1 MFQPTGPHLSLPTA
15 SSVIDAVRDPT
26 SVVFNLD
33 GYQVLAA
40 CDLPL
45 GGRRVSAVANSV
57 EAACPD
63 CGVVSTRV
71 HQRTRQKVK
80 DLGVGGKDIELVIIK
95 PRFLCAEAACARRTF
110 TQVTDQLPF
119 RARCTARLKAAAVE
133 AVLDEGMPIWRTCAR
148 YQLGWATINTAVT
161 ADALTIPDP
170 DMVPVRALGIDEHRF
185 ARAKWFKHPETA
197 QWCRVEPWMSTFVDA
212 DTGHILGVV
221 DGRSSANITRWLKQ
235 RSQAWLEQLQVVAID
250 PSSAFRNAVRQVLPA
265 VEISVDHWHVVR
277 LGNQMLT
284 EVRQRVTR
292 EVLGRRGRKEDSVW
306 AHRMLLLRAG
316 DRLTDAGLHRLE
328 QVFDDEDY
336 EQVAAAWAVKERLR
350 ALLAARDIP
359 AVQNARIDFEM
370 AVAAADMA
378 ETDKLAAT
386 VAKWWT
392 EIKVFVRTQVTN
404 ARTESANTGIKQI
417 KRTGRGFRNQ
427 KNYQSRILGT
437 SVRQTRRRRRIPH
450 QQGLHAQR

>member
-1 MFQPTGPHLSLPTA
+1 MFQPTGPDLSLPTA
-15 SSVIDAVRDPT
+15 SSTAELFRDPV
-26 SVVFNLD
+26 SVVFNLP
-33 GYQVLAA
+33 GYQVVTA
-40 CDLPL
+40 CDLPM
-45 GGRRVSAVANSV
+45 GGRRVIAVANSV

-63 CGVVSTRV
+63 CGVISSRV
-71 HQRTRQKVK
+71 HQRTRQRVK
-80 DLGVGGKDIELVIIK
+80 DLGVGGKNIELIVIK
-95 PRFLCAEAACARRTF
+95 PRFLCTEVACARRTF
-110 TQVTDQLPF
+110 TQVTSQLPF

-133 AVLDEGMPIWRTCAR
+133 AVLDEGMPIWRACAR
-148 YQLGWATINTAVT
+148 HRLGWATINAAVV
-161 ADALTIPDP
+161 ADTLTIPDP
-170 DMVPVRALGIDEHRF
+170 DLVPVRALGIDEHRF

-197 QWCRVEPWMSTFVDA
+197 QWCRVEPWMSTFVNA

-221 DGRSSANITRWLKQ
+221 DGRSSANITRWLNQ
-235 RSQAWLEQLQVVAID
+235 RSQAWLDQLEVVAID
-250 PSSAFRNAVRQVLPA
+250 PASAFRNAVRQVLPA

-292 EVLGRRGRKEDSVW
+292 EVLGRRGRKDDSVW

-316 DRLTDAGLHRLE
+316 DRLTEAGLYRLE
-328 QVFDDEDY
+328 EVLEDADF
-336 EQVAAAWAVKERLR
+336 EEVAAAWAVKERLR
-350 ALLAARDIP
+350 AMLAAKDIP
-359 AVQNARIDFEM
+359 AAQNARIDFEM

-386 VAKWWT
+386 VANWWT
-392 EIKVFVRTQVTN
+392 EIKVFIRTQVTN
-404 ARTESANTGIKQI
+404 ARTEAANTGIKHI

>member
-1 MFQPTGPHLSLPTA
+1 MFQPTGTDLSLPTA
-15 SSVIDAVRDPT
+15 SSTAELFRDPV

-33 GYQVLAA
+33 GYQVLSA
-40 CDLPL
+40 CDLPM
-45 GGRRVSAVANSV
+45 GGRRVIAAANSS

-63 CGVVSTRV
+63 CGVISARV
-71 HQRTRQKVK
+71 HQRTRQRVK
-80 DLGVGGKDIELVIIK
+80 DLGVGGKNIELIVIK
-95 PRFLCAEAACARRTF
+95 PRFLCTEVACARRTF
-110 TQVTDQLPF
+110 TQVTSQLPF

-133 AVLDEGMPIWRTCAR
+133 SVLDEGMPIWRACAR
-148 YQLGWATINTAVT
+148 HRLGWATINAAVV
-161 ADALTIPDP
+161 ADTLTIPDP
-170 DMVPVRALGIDEHRF
+170 DLVPVRALGIDEHRF

-197 QWCRVEPWMSTFVDA
+197 QWCRVEPWMSTFVNA
-212 DTGHILGVV
+212 DNGHILGVV

-235 RSQAWLEQLQVVAID
+235 RSQAWLDSLEVVAID

-284 EVRQRVTR
+284 EVRQRVAR

-328 QVFDDEDY
+328 EVLADADF

-350 ALLAARDIP
+350 AMLAAKDIP
-359 AVQNARIDFEM
+359 AAQNARIDFEM
-370 AVAAADMA
+370 AVTAADMV

-386 VAKWWT
+386 VANWWT

-427 KNYQSRILGT
+427 RNYQSRILGT

>member
-1 MFQPTGPHLSLPTA
+1 MFQPTGPHLSLPTV
-15 SSVIDAVRDPT
+15 SSPAELFRDPA

-45 GGRRVSAVANSV
+45 GGRRVTAAANSV

-95 PRFLCAEAACARRTF
+95 PRFLCSEAACARRTF

-119 RARCTARLKAAAVE
+119 RARCTARLKEAAVE

-235 RSQAWLEQLQVVAID
+235 RSQAWLDSLEVVAID
-250 PSSAFRNAVRQVLPA
+250 PSSAFRNAVRQVGCDTSRRQSLPGRHDRESCLRIA
-265 VEISVDHWHVVR
+265 GRSRRSSKPTRSSWWCR
-277 LGNQMLT
+277 GAG
-284 EVRQRVTR
+284 RSRRSRVSWRSTR
-292 EVLGRRGRKEDSVW
+292 ARW
-306 AHRMLLLRAG
+306 A
-316 DRLTDAGLHRLE
+316 
-328 QVFDDEDY
+328 
-336 EQVAAAWAVKERLR
+336 
-350 ALLAARDIP
+350 
-359 AVQNARIDFEM
+359 
-370 AVAAADMA
+370 
-378 ETDKLAAT
+378 
-386 VAKWWT
+386 
-392 EIKVFVRTQVTN
+392 
-404 ARTESANTGIKQI
+404 TG
-417 KRTGRGFRNQ
+417 
-427 KNYQSRILGT
+427 
-437 SVRQTRRRRRIPH
+437 
-450 QQGLHAQR
+450 

>member
-1 MFQPTGPHLSLPTA
+1 M
-15 SSVIDAVRDPT
+15 
-26 SVVFNLD
+26 
-33 GYQVLAA
+33 
-40 CDLPL
+40 
-45 GGRRVSAVANSV
+45 
-57 EAACPD
+57 
-63 CGVVSTRV
+63 

-95 PRFLCAEAACARRTF
+95 PRFLCGEAACARRTF

-119 RARCTARLKAAAVE
+119 RARCTARLKEAAVE

-212 DTGHILGVV
+212 DNGNILGVV

-235 RSQAWLEQLQVVAID
+235 RSQAWLEPVQVVAID
-250 PSSAFRNAVRQVLPA
+250 PSSAFRNAVRQVPPA

-328 QVFDDEDY
+328 QVLDDEDY
-336 EQVAAAWAVKERLR
+336 EQVAAWAVKERLR
-350 ALLAARDIP
+350 ALLAAKDIP
-359 AVQNARIDFEM
+359 AAQNARIDFEM

-386 VAKWWT
+386 VAKWWN
-392 EIKVFVRTQVTN
+392 RD
-404 ARTESANTGIKQI
+404 
-417 KRTGRGFRNQ
+417 
-427 KNYQSRILGT
+427 QSLRPHP
-437 SVRQTRRRRRIPH
+437 SHQRQDRVGEHRDQADQAHRPRVPQPEELSITYPRHQRQADTPTPQDPH

>member
-1 MFQPTGPHLSLPTA
+1 
-15 SSVIDAVRDPT
+15 
-26 SVVFNLD
+26 
-33 GYQVLAA
+33 
-40 CDLPL
+40 
-45 GGRRVSAVANSV
+45 
-57 EAACPD
+57 
-63 CGVVSTRV
+63 
-71 HQRTRQKVK
+71 
-80 DLGVGGKDIELVIIK
+80 
-95 PRFLCAEAACARRTF
+95 
-110 TQVTDQLPF
+110 
-119 RARCTARLKAAAVE
+119 
-133 AVLDEGMPIWRTCAR
+133 
-148 YQLGWATINTAVT
+148 
-161 ADALTIPDP
+161 
-170 DMVPVRALGIDEHRF
+170 
-185 ARAKWFKHPETA
+185 
-197 QWCRVEPWMSTFVDA
+197 
-212 DTGHILGVV
+212 
-221 DGRSSANITRWLKQ
+221 
-235 RSQAWLEQLQVVAID
+235 SQAWLEQLQVVAID

-386 VAKWWT
+386 VG
-392 EIKVFVRTQVTN
+392 N
-404 ARTESANTGIKQI
+404 
-417 KRTGRGFRNQ
+417 
-427 KNYQSRILGT
+427 
-437 SVRQTRRRRRIPH
+437 
-450 QQGLHAQR
+450 